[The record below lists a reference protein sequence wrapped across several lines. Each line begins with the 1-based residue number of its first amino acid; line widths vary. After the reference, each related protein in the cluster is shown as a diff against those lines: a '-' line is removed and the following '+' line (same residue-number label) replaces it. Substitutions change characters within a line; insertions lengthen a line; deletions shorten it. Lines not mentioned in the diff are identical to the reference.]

1 MPEARRHGLKKQTPL
16 EATTSDAQTY
26 CGTEGTGIWFGI
38 LAGQA
43 NATPHREAKL
53 RGAGGGLPKIVSRQQ
68 VVSKSECASSVL
80 LNTCSR
86 FREANEW

>member
-1 MPEARRHGLKKQTPL
+1 MVWL
-16 EATTSDAQTY
+16 
-26 CGTEGTGIWFGI
+26 

-43 NATPHREAKL
+43 GYALSAANVTPHREAKL
-53 RGAGGGLPKIVSRQQ
+53 RGAGGGLPKVVSRQQ